1 MFISFGY
8 LSKKMLIP
16 ILIPILYSIR
26 HYLLNIFD
34 QKIKASESK
43 KQSVFLNTFIISI
56 IYSLNIFLLIIEYYK
71 TKSSQKTIQQND
83 YNNQLIIEKNKME
96 RKQKLYTNIIL
107 ILLPL
112 FNFFNFLSYDIL
124 NIFKPGDYNRIY
136 FYPISIP
143 IYFIITAILS
153 HIFLNYKFYCHQK
166 TTMIISPLLSLTLLS
181 FLILLNNDDKK
192 SNSSV
197 NSILFLIQCLILK
210 SLRYV
215 VFIFGKL
222 FMEKMFVSHIKLM
235 TFLGIFGIV
244 FSLITNYLSFYINL
258 KFIDNTNLNDYFVI
272 TNDFKRFKN
281 IFDKWGDFGE
291 YNWVILILIS
301 IIILWFAE
309 NYVSW
314 FCVYTFS
321 PNHFTI
327 YSSICVI
334 LELLFELIGFKE
346 YNVKII
352 VLCILSVLVHFLIF
366 ISSLIFNEI
375 LIIRICKMDQNT
387 NVEINKR
394 QKEEIE
400 NMVNKR
406 ETLSSNNNSL
416 YELDSL
422 GGENRSSK
430 IDKNFSN
437 SFLSYKE

>member
-1 MFISFGY
+1 
-8 LSKKMLIP
+8 
-16 ILIPILYSIR
+16 
-26 HYLLNIFD
+26 
-34 QKIKASESK
+34 
-43 KQSVFLNTFIISI
+43 
-56 IYSLNIFLLIIEYYK
+56 
-71 TKSSQKTIQQND
+71 
-83 YNNQLIIEKNKME
+83 
-96 RKQKLYTNIIL
+96 
-107 ILLPL
+107 
-112 FNFFNFLSYDIL
+112 
-124 NIFKPGDYNRIY
+124 
-136 FYPISIP
+136 
-143 IYFIITAILS
+143 
-153 HIFLNYKFYCHQK
+153 
-166 TTMIISPLLSLTLLS
+166 MIISPLLSLTLLS

-215 VFIFGKL
+215 VFILGKL

-235 TFLGIFGIV
+235 TFLGIFGII
-244 FSLITNYLSFYINL
+244 FSLVVNYLSFYINL

-291 YNWVILILIS
+291 YNWVIIILIS

-327 YSSICVI
+327 YSSICII

-352 VLCILSVLVHFLIF
+352 VLCILSVLVLFLIF

-375 LIIRICKMDQNT
+375 LIIRICEMDKNT

-406 ETLSSNNNSL
+406 ESLSSNNNSL

-430 IDKNFSN
+430 LDKNFSN

>member
-43 KQSVFLNTFIISI
+43 QQSVFLNTFIISI
-56 IYSLNIFLLIIEYYK
+56 SYSLNIFLLIIEYYK

-124 NIFKPGDYNRIY
+124 NIFKPDDYNRIY

-210 SLRYV
+210 NLRYV

-235 TFLGIFGIV
+235 TFLGIFGII

-309 NYVSW
+309 NYISW
-314 FCVYTFS
+314 FYVYSFS

-327 YSSICVI
+327 
-334 LELLFELIGFKE
+334 FKHL
-346 YNVKII
+346 YY
-352 VLCILSVLVHFLIF
+352 
-366 ISSLIFNEI
+366 
-375 LIIRICKMDQNT
+375 IRI
-387 NVEINKR
+387 I
-394 QKEEIE
+394 I
-400 NMVNKR
+400 
-406 ETLSSNNNSL
+406 
-416 YELDSL
+416 
-422 GGENRSSK
+422 
-430 IDKNFSN
+430 
-437 SFLSYKE
+437 

>member
-1 MFISFGY
+1 
-8 LSKKMLIP
+8 
-16 ILIPILYSIR
+16 
-26 HYLLNIFD
+26 
-34 QKIKASESK
+34 
-43 KQSVFLNTFIISI
+43 
-56 IYSLNIFLLIIEYYK
+56 
-71 TKSSQKTIQQND
+71 
-83 YNNQLIIEKNKME
+83 
-96 RKQKLYTNIIL
+96 
-107 ILLPL
+107 
-112 FNFFNFLSYDIL
+112 
-124 NIFKPGDYNRIY
+124 
-136 FYPISIP
+136 
-143 IYFIITAILS
+143 
-153 HIFLNYKFYCHQK
+153 
-166 TTMIISPLLSLTLLS
+166 
-181 FLILLNNDDKK
+181 
-192 SNSSV
+192 
-197 NSILFLIQCLILK
+197 
-210 SLRYV
+210 
-215 VFIFGKL
+215 
-222 FMEKMFVSHIKLM
+222 MEKMFVSHIKLM

-258 KFIDNTNLNDYFVI
+258 KFIDNTNLNDYFII

-281 IFDKWGDFGE
+281 IFDEWGDFGE

-327 YSSICVI
+327 YSSICIIV
-334 LELLFELIGFKE
+334 ELLFELIGFKE

-352 VLCILSVLVHFLIF
+352 VLCILSVLALFLIF

-375 LIIRICKMDQNT
+375 LIIRICEMDKNT

-406 ETLSSNNNSL
+406 ESLSSNNNSL

-422 GGENRSSK
+422 GGENPSSR